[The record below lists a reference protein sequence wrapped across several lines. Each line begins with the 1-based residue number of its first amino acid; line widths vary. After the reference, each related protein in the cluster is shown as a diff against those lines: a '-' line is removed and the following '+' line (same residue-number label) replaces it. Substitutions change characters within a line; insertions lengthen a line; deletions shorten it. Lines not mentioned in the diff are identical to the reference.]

1 MTYFVNERLTGSR
14 LPSIYHGDSFHHRQ
28 SIDQMLEEDLG
39 NISNISPDNINS
51 PLELFWA
58 ARTGVMGLGPTDV
71 WWNEKCN

>member
-51 PLELFWA
+51 PLLKITLRLSA
-58 ARTGVMGLGPTDV
+58 GPGQV
-71 WWNEKCN
+71 